1 MNSNHRRLRFSHGG
15 IDGCLIFDLGSGDLL
30 RFPLPMRIFP
40 FSVEEFVIDSH
51 LGGGLF
57 GGCGCILDALL
68 ELEEL
73 ICLSAFSSSLKTK
86 SAAAC
91 LKAAR

>member
-1 MNSNHRRLRFSHGG
+1 MGLISDLR
-15 IDGCLIFDLGSGDLL
+15 SGDLL
-30 RFPLPMRIFP
+30 RVPGLMRFFS

-57 GGCGCILDALL
+57 GGCGRVLDALL

-73 ICLSAFSSSLKTK
+73 VCLSAFSSSLKTK
-86 SAAAC
+86 SAAAF